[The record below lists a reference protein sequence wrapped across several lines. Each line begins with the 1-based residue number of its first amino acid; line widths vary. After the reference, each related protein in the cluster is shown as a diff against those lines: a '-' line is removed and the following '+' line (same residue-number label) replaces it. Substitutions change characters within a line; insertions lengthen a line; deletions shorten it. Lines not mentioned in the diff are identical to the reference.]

1 MYENRTGFIGEY
13 VGKYI
18 SYVITLRDKVY
29 FTMNIIW
36 CDNGKILAASN
47 KQLFAES
54 NCSWDKYISA
64 KSNQTFC
71 CVCHTVLVTGRCGT
85 NELIEDATS
94 DNACSIRAGPNE
106 SVQKLCILIFF
117 NRNKS

>member
-1 MYENRTGFIGEY
+1 M
-13 VGKYI
+13 
-18 SYVITLRDKVY
+18 
-29 FTMNIIW
+29 MW

-71 CVCHTVLVTGRCGT
+71 CVCHTVLVTGRWGT
-85 NELIEDATS
+85 SELIDDATS
-94 DNACSIRAGPNE
+94 DKACSIRAGPNE
-106 SVQKLCILIFF
+106 STQCVISFL
-117 NRNKS
+117 NTST

>member
-1 MYENRTGFIGEY
+1 M
-13 VGKYI
+13 
-18 SYVITLRDKVY
+18 
-29 FTMNIIW
+29 MW

-71 CVCHTVLVTGRCGT
+71 CVCHTVLVTGRWGT
-85 NELIEDATS
+85 SELIDDATS
-94 DNACSIRAGPNE
+94 DNACSIRAGPKESTQCVIYILNISNE
-106 SVQKLCILIFF
+106 QLFEYF
-117 NRNKS
+117 T